1 MLAVVLAAGK
11 GTRMAPLTP
20 ERPKA
25 LLPTFDAPQLSW
37 VLGSLA
43 RAGVERA
50 WVNSHDTPEQVA
62 RVLSQQEAQRAMSIQ
77 ISHEKQVAL
86 GTAGALRAL
95 AGVLT
100 EPFIVANADVAC
112 DVPVQRLVDAHRS
125 ARSLAT
131 LLAIPV
137 ADDADFYLDELWVGD
152 LIDRREEVR
161 AGHRYGGVAVF
172 DPAVLD
178 YVPEGESGIYETIL
192 KGLLRDGRGIAALEW
207 EGYWMDIASPEDHLQ
222 ANMDVLTG
230 RRDHRAVADTVGE
243 ACQRWDVQAYVG
255 TGATVA
261 DVGLR
266 HVVVGRNAHIAPG
279 SQLERCVVWDGA
291 NVPQGRYRESVITR
305 TQVVNVG

>member
-1 MLAVVLAAGK
+1 MLGVILAAGK

-20 ERPKA
+20 ERLKA
-25 LLPTFDAPQLSW
+25 VLPTFDAPQLSW

-43 RAGVERA
+43 RAGVQRA
-50 WVNSHDTPEQVA
+50 WVNTHDAPEQVA
-62 RVLSQQEAQRAMSIQ
+62 RVVGQQEAQRGMTIQ
-77 ISHEKQVAL
+77 VSHEKEVAL

-112 DVPVQRLVDAHRS
+112 DLPVERLIEAHRS

-137 ADDADFYLDELWVGD
+137 ANDADFYLDELWVGD

-172 DPAVLD
+172 DPAVLA
-178 YVPEGESGIYETIL
+178 YVPEGESGIYETIM

-207 EGYWMDIASPEDHLQ
+207 DGYWMDIATPGDHLQ
-222 ANMDVLTG
+222 ANMDVLAG
-230 RRDHRAVADTVGE
+230 RRDPRTIAETVGE

-255 TGATVA
+255 TGAVVE
-261 DVGLR
+261 DVDLR

-279 SQLERCVVWDGA
+279 SELERCVVWDGA
-291 NVPQGRYRESVITR
+291 KVPRGRFREAIITQ
-305 TQVVNVG
+305 TQVAPLR